1 MAPTKNKLKET
12 KAKKGKRIDGED
24 TEKVDLNDEG
34 IYLFWEDF
42 NDNSCKDLAKYILEH
57 NLKPVDERVF
67 EITILINSCG
77 GSIYSLLGLLDIIQG
92 SQIPI
97 VTIGNG
103 IVASCGC
110 MLLMSGHKR
119 KVTTNSHIM
128 SHQFSS
134 CDFGKQ
140 HELIAGRKRFDHE
153 EQMIFDLYKRNTKL
167 PDATIKE
174 ELLGPSDLWLLPKEA
189 LEYNIVDEII
199 DNTEFFEKLKAKN

>member
-1 MAPTKNKLKET
+1 MTSTKNKLKAT
-12 KAKKGKRIDGED
+12 TAKKSKGIDGED
-24 TEKVDLNDEG
+24 KEKIDLNDEG
-34 IYLFWEDF
+34 IYFFWEDF
-42 NDNSCKDLAKYILEH
+42 TDSSCKDLAKYILEQ
-57 NLKPVDERVF
+57 NMLPNKDRVS
-67 EITILINSCG
+67 EITVLINSCG
-77 GSIYSLLGLLDIIQG
+77 GSVYALFGLLDIIQG

-103 IVASCGC
+103 IIASCGC

-119 KVTTNSHIM
+119 KVTTNSHVM
-128 SHQFSS
+128 SHQFASM
-134 CDFGKQ
+134 DYGKQ

-189 LEYNIVDEII
+189 LKYNIVDEVI
-199 DNTEFFEKLKAKN
+199 DNTEFFEKLKARK